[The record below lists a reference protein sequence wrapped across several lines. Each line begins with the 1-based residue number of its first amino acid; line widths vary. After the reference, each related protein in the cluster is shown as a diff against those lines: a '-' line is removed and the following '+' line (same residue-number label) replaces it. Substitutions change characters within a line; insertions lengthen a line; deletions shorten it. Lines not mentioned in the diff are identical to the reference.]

1 MGTVKDTRGFT
12 LPELMVVV
20 LIIGILVV
28 MAIPVYTAAKSA
40 AQTKSCFANQRT
52 IEGADQ
58 TYHAEHG
65 ALVAPGLV
73 NAAHPFITEG
83 YLKFAPQCPL
93 GGQNYALDA
102 SGTITAASLSCSH
115 AHF

>member
-1 MGTVKDTRGFT
+1 
-12 LPELMVVV
+12 
-20 LIIGILVV
+20 
-28 MAIPVYTAAKSA
+28 MAIPVYTAARSA
-40 AQTKSCFANQRT
+40 AQIKSCFANQRT

-65 ALVAPGLV
+65 YLVAAGPV
-73 NAAHPFITEG
+73 NAAHPFIGEG

-102 SGTITAASLSCSH
+102 SGTVTAASLTCSH
-115 AHF
+115 PHF